1 MDWRKQKTQSC
12 EGDQDREWKMFKFRD
27 ALSCIL
33 PPVQRHVPD
42 SVNDSRYLKKYNLN
56 PRCFQLRDIILRI
69 WWIWASIFRC
79 GCKIRTL
86 NTAAKCCNNILEV
99 WSLAKSTFPSI
110 PSARLSGQVRA
121 NRLYSHIIQQT
132 AAQTS
137 FYHQDIWE
145 TGPPR
150 RYRLLTS
157 QWLILYGS
165 ALPISPSL
173 WR

>member
-1 MDWRKQKTQSC
+1 MKEIKTGSGRC
-12 EGDQDREWKMFKFRD
+12 
-27 ALSCIL
+27 LSSEML
-33 PPVQRHVPD
+33 FPVYCHQYSSMYQFQPRQQIF
-42 SVNDSRYLKKYNLN
+42 KKYNLK
-56 PRCFQLRDIILRI
+56 PHCLQLHDIILRI
-69 WWIWASIFRC
+69 WWIWASIFR
-79 GCKIRTL
+79 GGFKIRTL

-121 NRLYSHIIQQT
+121 NTLYSHIIQQT

-150 RYRLLTS
+150 RYSPLTS

-165 ALPISPSL
+165 ALPISPSP
-173 WR
+173 RR